1 MNPPGMPCRNSYYFQ
16 DLHPRHLHRASRRG
30 FATAV
35 APAYRIGV
43 GARVTTFNFGSLQI
57 R

>member
-1 MNPPGMPCRNSYYFQ
+1 MPYLYNSYYFQ
-16 DLHPRHLHRASRRG
+16 DLHPRHFHRASRRG

-35 APAYRIGV
+35 APAYRKGIG
-43 GARVTTFNFGSLQI
+43 AHMTTFNFSSLQI